1 MKYQILGTFSKMPK
15 KKKKFEIH
23 FSAKLMIIFLDWGG
37 FGT

>member
-15 KKKKFEIH
+15 KKIKVR